1 MIFARLLL
9 VAAGAGGASLT
20 REIAAAGGCGAVCG
34 GFAPGDRSPQ
44 TCAALRLSGC
54 HCGGGCGGRSL
65 AGNAS
70 AACAGV
76 VSSVDAASDAAVA
89 ATLALLPV
97 WLDERCYAAIAALA
111 CGRAASSPRACNA
124 TCAAADAACAALT
137 ARFDA
142 SQRAWWHSA
151 VAACWDD
158 GGAGCEPVDAS
169 RAAVRPANCPEPLV
183 GGVRGASFQRVDG
196 SGCFLPCPTAT
207 FTRKGWKRFKRFY
220 FACTGSTALF
230 SLYTVV
236 TFGVVRRDQPPILY
250 YALGCAAFA
259 VGNVASYALERA
271 LPGFEPLLCENRAKP
286 THAALAPCVVVG
298 HWQVASSLWTST
310 WALLLCVRLWHV
322 LVLKERLRGAAPT
335 RAQRLFVGFVTSD
348 AAQHAF
354 VVGCVVVSAAAFGA
368 TNGVGSEFAKD
379 FPICSPYL
387 NPGSAPARENVTGTF
402 IWAFWLGPMF
412 ATSFVGLGFMC
423 HVLYVIARKPTTAV
437 SPQHRAAPAAP
448 PPGAE
453 TTRRS
458 RFRKSVASIAAAAAK
473 ARASATPA
481 IFDDPGFARKMGFA
495 GTRVQIKSSTR
506 LQCDRIRNVLR
517 RAFSLCFENL
527 MRAIN
532 PSKNQP
538 NRLRCDRA
546 REFQKF
552 GRDVPNQRLIC
563 TQAGT
568 PLVFIVLHCANMIFM
583 FCCFAIAVDAMA
595 QEAGSDAWER
605 WIACLLEESYFDGD
619 AGPCRGAPGGYPYSK
634 VVLYFV
640 FFGVGSA
647 QGCACFFTFGLQR
660 KSLDAWRAYVGEVRA
675 RRPRLDACL
684 RGPRALIPRRVELP
698 ALTRAAK
705 PGATVDVYD
714 GDDVRVSEN
723 PMRLEEA
730 AGGDEE
736 AGDEGDEEAGAGGEG
751 VLVDIPLDDTPRP
764 SDDEAEP
771 PPHAPPPDDAA
782 PPPDDPPPA
791 AAAPPE
797 IESTPD
803 DAAPPPDD
811 PPPDDAAPPED
822 ETAAPP
828 ADEAPD
834 DDFARALDELA
845 PPPDDAPPTEGAAAH
860 DVMARAL
867 DELDAYDDKDPDHAA
882 ALVRPSQDASVV

>member
-1 MIFARLLL
+1 MSWSTTFYLLVWGELRPTVKRARYGSSGAMIFARLL
-9 VAAGAGGASLT
+9 VVVAGAGGASLT

-70 AACAGV
+70 GACAGV
-76 VSSVDAASDAAVA
+76 VSGVDAASDAAVA

-97 WLDERCYAAIAALA
+97 WLDERCYAAVAAFA

-142 SQRAWWHSA
+142 SQRAWWTSA

-183 GGVRGASFQRVDG
+183 GGVRGASFQRIDG

-259 VGNVASYALERA
+259 VGNVASYALERV
-271 LPGFEPLLCENRAKP
+271 LPGFEPLLCENKAKP

-310 WALLLCVRLWHV
+310 
-322 LVLKERLRGAAPT
+322 
-335 RAQRLFVGFVTSD
+335 
-348 AAQHAF
+348 
-354 VVGCVVVSAAAFGA
+354 
-368 TNGVGSEFAKD
+368 
-379 FPICSPYL
+379 PYL
-387 NPGSAPARENVTGTF
+387 NPGSAPARERVTGTF

-448 PPGAE
+448 AAGRGGDAA
-453 TTRRS
+453 
-458 RFRKSVASIAAAAAK
+458 VA
-473 ARASATPA
+473 
-481 IFDDPGFARKMGFA
+481 
-495 GTRVQIKSSTR
+495 
-506 LQCDRIRNVLR
+506 
-517 RAFSLCFENL
+517 
-527 MRAIN
+527 
-532 PSKNQP
+532 
-538 NRLRCDRA
+538 
-546 REFQKF
+546 
-552 GRDVPNQRLIC
+552 
-563 TQAGT
+563 AGT

-698 ALTRAAK
+698 ALARAAK
-705 PGATVDVYD
+705 PRATVDACD

-730 AGGDEE
+730 AGDEKAGAE
-736 AGDEGDEEAGAGGEG
+736 GDEG
-751 VLVDIPLDDTPRP
+751 VL
-764 SDDEAEP
+764 
-771 PPHAPPPDDAA
+771 
-782 PPPDDPPPA
+782 
-791 AAAPPE
+791 

-822 ETAAPP
+822 ESTPDDAAPPEDESTPDDAAAAEDESTPDDAAAADDAAPPPDDPPPDDAVPPEDETAAPP

-834 DDFARALDELA
+834 DDPRAQLA

>member
-1 MIFARLLL
+1 MIFARLL
-9 VAAGAGGASLT
+9 VVVAGAGGASLT
-20 REIAAAGGCGAVCG
+20 REIAAAGGCDARGVAIVG
-34 GFAPGDRSPQ
+34 LP
-44 TCAALRLSGC
+44 LRRGL
-54 HCGGGCGGRSL
+54 RRPVL

-70 AACAGV
+70 GACAGV
-76 VSSVDAASDAAVA
+76 VSGVDAASDAAVA

-97 WLDERCYAAIAALA
+97 WLDERCYAAVAALA
-111 CGRAASSPRACNA
+111 RPLASSPRACNA

-142 SQRAWWHSA
+142 SQRAWWTSA

-158 GGAGCEPVDAS
+158 GGAGCEPVDSS

-183 GGVRGASFQRVDG
+183 GGVRGASFQRIDG

-259 VGNVASYALERA
+259 VGNVASYALERV
-271 LPGFEPLLCENRAKP
+271 LPGFEPLLCENKAKP

-310 WALLLCVRLWHV
+310 
-322 LVLKERLRGAAPT
+322 
-335 RAQRLFVGFVTSD
+335 
-348 AAQHAF
+348 
-354 VVGCVVVSAAAFGA
+354 
-368 TNGVGSEFAKD
+368 
-379 FPICSPYL
+379 PYL
-387 NPGSAPARENVTGTF
+387 NPERAGAERVTGTF

-453 TTRRS
+453 ATRRS
-458 RFRKSVASIAAAAAK
+458 RFRKSLASIAAAAAK

-495 GTRVQIKSSTR
+495 GT
-506 LQCDRIRNVLR
+506 C
-517 RAFSLCFENL
+517 
-527 MRAIN
+527 
-532 PSKNQP
+532 
-538 NRLRCDRA
+538 
-546 REFQKF
+546 
-552 GRDVPNQRLIC
+552 
-563 TQAGT
+563 AGT

-698 ALTRAAK
+698 ALARAAK

-730 AGGDEE
+730 AG
-736 AGDEGDEEAGAGGEG
+736 DEEAGAEGDEG

-764 SDDEAEP
+764 TTAEA
-771 PPHAPPPDDAA
+771 PPHA
-782 PPPDDPPPA
+782 PPPA

-811 PPPDDAAPPED
+811 PPPDDAAPPEDESTPDDAAAAEDESTPDDAAAADDAAPPPDDPPPDDAVPPED